1 MAYCMPQLSL
11 LSSAGDLALECGQ
24 AYRSILVP
32 SSYCDVLP
40 TGLPGVAPVWKV
52 DLRVFSV
59 SSHRQPALGLSAAW
73 AALHCVPPALLL
85 GYAFG
90 GRGAALRWGARAGA
104 AAMAAALVAALLLT
118 GLLLPP
124 RYDYGQA
131 RRPAQAWGSAGWG
144 E

>member
-1 MAYCMPQLSL
+1 M
-11 LSSAGDLALECGQ
+11 
-24 AYRSILVP
+24 
-32 SSYCDVLP
+32 
-40 TGLPGVAPVWKV
+40 
-52 DLRVFSV
+52 
-59 SSHRQPALGLSAAW
+59 LGLSAAW

-131 RRPAQAWGSAGWG
+131 RGPAQGMGAAGWG
-144 E
+144 ERGRVDLTSV